1 MSQDIFLKEFYF
13 DVDILQ
19 NDWGHLCQES
29 FHERVSFDRFY
40 GLHILIDIGLA
51 GNQEDSIELLIIKVF
66 YNCPTQ
72 EQLNLSIYISSGFT
86 FLTPFLLMWDR
97 PSAHLSQSSIDCH
110 AKIGSL
116 LCGSCDVGIY

>member
-1 MSQDIFLKEFYF
+1 MFLKEFYF

-29 FHERVSFDRFY
+29 CHERVSLDRFY

-51 GNQEDSIELLIIKVF
+51 GNQEDSIELLIVKVF

-72 EQLNLSIYISSGFT
+72 EQLDLSIYI
-86 FLTPFLLMWDR
+86 
-97 PSAHLSQSSIDCH
+97 
-110 AKIGSL
+110 
-116 LCGSCDVGIY
+116 